1 MKHCSKCFEV
11 LPMNKKYFC
20 SDSQKKDGLK
30 PSCKSCDKDYRKL
43 NKGRI
48 KTYQK
53 AYKKKYYQENKEKIS
68 RYNKFYKAKNKEKVE
83 ELRKKNKEKYNA
95 RHREYLK
102 ENEAILKVKR
112 REYRK
117 KNMDKHRLN
126 EQVRSARKRALK
138 STLTTNQW
146 QQCLSHFKHQ
156 CAYCDCTEKLEQEHV
171 IPVSKGGHYT
181 ADNIIP
187 ACRSCNASKNNKSL
201 EEWYVNHQS
210 YSTLRMDFIKDY
222 LESNSLPILKEA

>member
-1 MKHCSKCFEV
+1 
-11 LPMNKKYFC
+11 MNKNYFV
-20 SDSQKKDGLK
+20 SNSQKKDGLH
-30 PSCKSCDKDYRKL
+30 PSCKSCDKDYREL
-43 NKGRI
+43 NKERI

-126 EQVRSARKRALK
+126 EQVRSARKRTLK
-138 STLTTNQW
+138 STFTIDQW
-146 QQCLSHFKHQ
+146 HKCLSLFNHQ

-181 ADNIIP
+181 VDNIIP

-201 EEWYVNHQS
+201 EEWYINHES
-210 YSTLRMDFIKDY
+210 Y
-222 LESNSLPILKEA
+222 LEERLKAIYQYLELHQKTAN